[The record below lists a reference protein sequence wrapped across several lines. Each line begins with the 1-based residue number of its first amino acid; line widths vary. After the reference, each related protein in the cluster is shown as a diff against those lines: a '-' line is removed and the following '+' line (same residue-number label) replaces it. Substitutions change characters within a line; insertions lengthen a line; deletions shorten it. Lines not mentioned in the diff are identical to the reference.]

1 MFAPPECDRHGKSV
15 RVSVGNLDGLQDFVD
30 LAFHAKFRYCQS
42 LVGLV
47 ICAVG
52 NRMPAQEVSPFRA
65 IPNRRRPTTSSRP
78 FQINLPQVLSGC
90 HGISSTVPPIQASES
105 VIFANDRGVS
115 VDRFAEIGAQLQYGS
130 VRNADASDDDSI
142 DKTMVPGS
150 LRSEPTRSKVN
161 KAAMSILQKQ

>member
-90 HGISSTVPPIQASES
+90 HGISSTVPPIQVNEICS
-105 VIFANDRGVS
+105 GVD
-115 VDRFAEIGAQLQYGS
+115 VLYLHECLVTEWDFQT
-130 VRNADASDDDSI
+130 V
-142 DKTMVPGS
+142 
-150 LRSEPTRSKVN
+150 
-161 KAAMSILQKQ
+161 

>member
-1 MFAPPECDRHGKSV
+1 MEMFAPPECDRHGKSV

-90 HGISSTVPPIQASES
+90 HGISSTVCILLGPFVLSIGLDTDMQQVPPIQVNEICS
-105 VIFANDRGVS
+105 GVD
-115 VDRFAEIGAQLQYGS
+115 VLYLHECLVTEWDFQT
-130 VRNADASDDDSI
+130 V
-142 DKTMVPGS
+142 
-150 LRSEPTRSKVN
+150 
-161 KAAMSILQKQ
+161 